1 MINVSIRP
9 EELNLP
15 TQQRMASHA
24 LQLLRTHP
32 LVAPI
37 LSADAA
43 FLVSF
48 STRALSVSAVLPG
61 NTNEE
66 LVACLDYDRWWLP
79 ERSGRALAMAEEL
92 ARKLR
97 AGWDQRAEPND

>member
-1 MINVSIRP
+1 MTNVSIRP
-9 EELNLP
+9 DELNLP

-24 LQLLRTHP
+24 LQLLRAHP
-32 LVAPI
+32 LVAPL

-61 NTNEE
+61 EASRE
-66 LVACLDYDRWWLP
+66 FVACLDYDRWWLP

-97 AGWDQRAEPND
+97 AGWDQRAEQA